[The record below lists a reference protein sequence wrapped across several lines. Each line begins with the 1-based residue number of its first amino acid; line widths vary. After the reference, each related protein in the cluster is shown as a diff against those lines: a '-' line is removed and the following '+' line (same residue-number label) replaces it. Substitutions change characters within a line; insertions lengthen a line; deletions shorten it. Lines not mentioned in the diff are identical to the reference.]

1 MRALVVKGKN
11 SSLLVVQAQ
20 LVALIE
26 HAFCER
32 LPFPRRVEHSTRASA
47 HGSDGGDDDTTT
59 DGDSSA
65 DAEAAAAAS
74 HASEGGEDDLW
85 ATAMN
90 HGAPSK
96 DPKFKM
102 VTQRTV
108 LQNLQ
113 ELLQTYLVARI
124 VQVNESSG
132 APNERTNQRGEDH
145 RSIGAALLYAGD
157 VVVEVRPRI
166 LLRNARC
173 GSLTVSDDF
182 R

>member
-1 MRALVVKGKN
+1 MRALVIKGKN

-32 LPFPRRVEHSTRASA
+32 LPFPRRVEHSTCATA

-74 HASEGGEDDLW
+74 HASGGGEDDLW

-96 DPKFKM
+96 DPKFRM

-124 VQVNESSG
+124 VQVNESG
-132 APNERTNQRGEDH
+132 APNERTNQRGDDID
-145 RSIGAALLYAGD
+145 RSARLCCMPEMSWSRSARGFFALHGAD
-157 VVVEVRPRI
+157 
-166 LLRNARC
+166 
-173 GSLTVSDDF
+173 S
-182 R
+182 